1 MYNFLFSG
9 FPIYVHTNMALRDCH
24 LNGESTVLRLTRA
37 GEVFYG
43 NIPGSDWT
51 VFQPNHSTY
60 EALASARSQ
69 TFHPY
74 LASKGIDP
82 LLTTVVHVRKLMFAY
97 CYLF

>member
-1 MYNFLFSG
+1 
-9 FPIYVHTNMALRDCH
+9 MALRDCH

-82 LLTTVVHVRKLMFAY
+82 LLSTVVHVRSFHFTYYNL
-97 CYLF
+97 CNQLC